1 MSEKDNL
8 IGLTDLPA
16 TIDEFKIKKYI
27 KGLSNFILKC
37 DTPMTISIQGSWGS
51 GKTSIMNMVQD
62 EIQDKVIPVFFNTW
76 QFSQFSLGNALPLSM
91 LQVFLNKISNGKKEE
106 LLKKLTKY
114 GKKGFKIFVN
124 AAARTFSGGILENP
138 FDTKNSPETIDLAES
153 LEELH
158 DSLQLAVQ
166 ECCDDACKDRI
177 VVFIDDLD
185 RLEPSKAMELL
196 EVLKIFFDCKKC
208 VFVLAIDYD
217 VVIRGAAEKYGFDLK
232 DKKESEKGRAFFDKI
247 IQVPFKVPVVDYN
260 IRSYLEKGLRKID
273 INPNPLDME
282 KYQSLCTL
290 SLGTNPRGLKRLLN
304 AFLLLNT
311 VRSNNNK
318 DNDKQLL
325 ILFGLLCMQQF
336 RENIYNLIVR
346 VNKGVTDDNAEE
358 ALTVFARLYSKDE
371 ESLKI
376 LNLNYRT
383 EISNDDL
390 SSFTQFF
397 CEFLSLIDIEPQK
410 IAFLCDEEY
419 QRTNE
424 QESILSKYG
433 ENYQQ
438 LNELLKLTATTAT
451 DNSASQAKEFSVENM
466 TDKQRARHDFWRN
479 LQDVALNNED
489 FMNSGMRF
497 PDEFKDESW
506 LGFASGSSKVYLS
519 IRQAR
524 RNKNCFVTY
533 FCKKDFYQQIYP
545 KRDEINVAIGSML
558 RWDDPN
564 LDQKQISV
572 SYEINDV
579 PFEDK
584 DQMQEIYQRLIVTL
598 VKFRKVIEPYT
609 K

>member
-1 MSEKDNL
+1 M
-8 IGLTDLPA
+8 
-16 TIDEFKIKKYI
+16 
-27 KGLSNFILKC
+27 
-37 DTPMTISIQGSWGS
+37 
-51 GKTSIMNMVQD
+51 
-62 EIQDKVIPVFFNTW
+62 
-76 QFSQFSLGNALPLSM
+76 
-91 LQVFLNKISNGKKEE
+91 
-106 LLKKLTKY
+106 
-114 GKKGFKIFVN
+114 
-124 AAARTFSGGILENP
+124 
-138 FDTKNSPETIDLAES
+138 
-153 LEELH
+153 
-158 DSLQLAVQ
+158 
-166 ECCDDACKDRI
+166 
-177 VVFIDDLD
+177 
-185 RLEPSKAMELL
+185 
-196 EVLKIFFDCKKC
+196 
-208 VFVLAIDYD
+208 
-217 VVIRGAAEKYGFDLK
+217 K
-232 DKKESEKGRAFFDKI
+232 DKKESEKGKAFFDKI

-273 INPNPLDME
+273 INPNPMDME

-290 SLGTNPRGLKRLLN
+290 SMGTNPRGLKRLLN

-410 IAFLCDEEY
+410 ITFLCDEEY

-424 QESILSKYG
+424 QESILSKYS
-433 ENYQQ
+433 ENYLQ

-451 DNSASQAKEFSVENM
+451 EDTTQAKEFSVENM
-466 TDKQRARHDFWRN
+466 TDKQRARYDFWCN
-479 LQDVALNNED
+479 LKQVAVNNED
-489 FMNSGMRF
+489 FNNSGMRF
-497 PDEFKDESW
+497 PAFKDDTW
-506 LGFASGSSKVYLS
+506 LGFASGSSKVLLS

-524 RNKNCFVTY
+524 RNKKCFVTY
-533 FCKKDFYQQIYP
+533 FFKKDFYKEIYQ
-545 KRDEINVAIGSML
+545 KQDEIQAALGNTL
-558 RWDDPN
+558 DWDNPN

-584 DQMQEIYQRLIVTL
+584 SQMQEIYQRLIVTL